1 MIAIIAAYAQNRVIG
16 RDGRIPWKIPGEQAR
31 FRELTLGQ
39 AVVMGRRTY
48 EEIGHP
54 LPGRMNFVV
63 SSTKNFDTENCQ
75 TVASL
80 AEAIALAGDRDLY
93 VSGGA
98 KLYAEALPVAEK
110 LYITEI
116 HREVEGDTFF
126 PIFDETMF
134 DKTREAYCPGEMP
147 YTYMTYTRK
156 TTGQAATSEVE

>member
-16 RDGRIPWKIPGEQAR
+16 RDGRIPWKIRGEQAR

-63 SSTKNFDTENCQ
+63 SSTKNFDAENCQ

-98 KLYAEALPVAEK
+98 KLYAEALTVAEK
-110 LYITEI
+110 MYITEI

-126 PIFDETMF
+126 PIFD
-134 DKTREAYCPGEMP
+134 
-147 YTYMTYTRK
+147 
-156 TTGQAATSEVE
+156 

>member
-1 MIAIIAAYAQNRVIG
+1 MIAIIVAYAQNRVIG
-16 RDGRIPWKIPGEQAR
+16 RDGRIPWKIKGEQAR
-31 FRELTLGQ
+31 FRQLTLGQ

-63 SSTKNFDTENCQ
+63 SATQNFDAENCR

-80 AEAIALAGDRDLY
+80 TEAIALAGDRDLF

-98 KLYAEALPVAEK
+98 KLYAEALPLAEK

-116 HREVEGDTFF
+116 QRDVEGDTLF
-126 PIFDETMF
+126 PAFDESLY
-134 DKTREAYCPGEMP
+134 DKTCEDTAAGDVP
-147 YTYMTYTRK
+147 YTYVTYTRK
-156 TTGQAATSEVE
+156 AAGQTAATEV